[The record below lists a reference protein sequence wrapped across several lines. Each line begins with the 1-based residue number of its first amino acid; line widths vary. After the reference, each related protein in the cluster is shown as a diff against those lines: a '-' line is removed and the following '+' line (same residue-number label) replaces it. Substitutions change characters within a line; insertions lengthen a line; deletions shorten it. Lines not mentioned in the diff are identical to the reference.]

1 MYKQTNTDAVIRLSD
16 GACIPSDQAN
26 SDRQE
31 YEAWL
36 AEGNTPDP
44 VDQPTE
50 RDLREQFKV
59 ERAAAVAAIQV
70 TTQAGNTF
78 DGDEISQGRMA
89 RAILGLQAAGA
100 GAVVSWVLADNS
112 VIMASAAEL
121 IEALTLTGL
130 EQSRLWVGEQ

>member
-1 MYKQTNTDAVIRLSD
+1 MYKLTKTDVVIRLSD
-16 GACIPSDQAN
+16 GACIPSDPAN
-26 SDRQE
+26 SDRQT

-36 AEGNTPDP
+36 AEGNTPEP

-50 RDLREQFKV
+50 RDLREQFKAA
-59 ERAAAVAAIQV
+59 RANAVSRITV

-89 RAILGLQAAGA
+89 RAILALQAAGV
-100 GAVVSWVLADNS
+100 GSVTPWVLADNT
-112 VIMASAAEL
+112 VIQANDAEL
-121 IEALTLTGL
+121 LEALTLAGL

>member
-16 GACIPSDQAN
+16 GACIPSDPAN

-31 YEAWL
+31 YEVWL

-50 RDLREQFKV
+50 RDLREQFKA
-59 ERAAAVAAIQV
+59 ERAAAVAAVQV

-100 GAVVSWVLADNS
+100 DAVVSWVLADNS

-121 IEALTLTGL
+121 LEALTLAGT

>member
-1 MYKQTNTDAVIRLSD
+1 MFKLTNSDAVIRLADS
-16 GACIPSDQAN
+16 AVIPNDMAN
-26 SDRQE
+26 SDRQD

-70 TTQAGNTF
+70 TTQSGNTF

-89 RAILGLQAAGA
+89 RAILGLQASGPSS
-100 GAVVSWVLADNS
+100 VVSWVLADNS
-112 VIMASAAEL
+112 VIMATAAEL
-121 IEALTLTGL
+121 LEALMLAGS